1 VFFRVPSSFARPRPG
16 GLTVKDEDDNVDN
29 SSMAHSP
36 TPASLGYR
44 MPAEWE
50 PHAGTWFTWPRPEGI
65 SFPDKY
71 DTVPPVY
78 SALIRELVEVEDVN
92 INVWNDDMEA
102 WVRTLLIELGT
113 PLARVHFHHFPA
125 YEPWCRDHGPI
136 FLVRDSGAADLP
148 AGTEPG
154 TGWPVRQRAIV
165 DWGYNAW
172 GNKYPPFDLD
182 DAVPQHVSRLRG
194 LPLFSPGIVMEGGS
208 IDVNGKG
215 TLLTTESCLLNPN
228 RNPGLTKEQIEQH
241 LRDHL
246 GVTKI
251 LWLGDGIVGDDTDG
265 HIDDLTRFVDPQTV
279 VTVVEPDPTD
289 ENHPP
294 LQENLERL
302 RTMTDQDGET
312 LRIVELPMPGRVE
325 YGGQRLPASYANFYI
340 ANGKVLV
347 PTYRDPNDPRALE
360 ILQAAFPDRKVI
372 GIDSTEL
379 IWGLGSFH
387 CISQQEPA

>member
-1 VFFRVPSSFARPRPG
+1 MSSA
-16 GLTVKDEDDNVDN
+16 
-29 SSMAHSP
+29 P
-36 TPASLGYR
+36 TPSQLGFR

-78 SALIRELVEVEDVN
+78 AELIKELVEVEDVN
-92 INVWNDDMEA
+92 INVWNAEMEA
-102 WVRTLLIELGT
+102 WVRKLLTDLGT

-136 FLVRDSGAADLP
+136 FLVRDDGRADLP
-148 AGTEPG
+148 G
-154 TGWPVRQRAIV
+154 RQRAIV

-182 DAVPQHVSRLRG
+182 DAVPQHVAKLRG
-194 LPLFSPGIVMEGGS
+194 LQLFSPGIVMEGGS
-208 IDVNGKG
+208 LDVNGKG

-228 RNPGLTKEQIEQH
+228 RNPDLSKDQIEQY
-241 LRDHL
+241 LKDYL
-246 GVTKI
+246 GVTHV

-265 HIDDLTRFVDPQTV
+265 HVDDLTRFVDPQTV

-289 ENHPP
+289 ENHKP
-294 LQENLERL
+294 LQENLEL
-302 RTMTDQDGET
+302 LKSMKDQDGRP
-312 LRIVELPMPGRVE
+312 LRVVELPMPGLIE
-325 YGGQRLPASYANFYI
+325 YDGQRLPASYANFYV

-347 PTYRDPNDPRALE
+347 PTYRDPNDAKALE
-360 ILQAAFPDRKVI
+360 ILQSVFPGRKVV

-387 CISQQEPA
+387 CISQQEPR